1 MSDISKASQDAI
13 DAARQSEQFAV
24 MLAAI
29 TAAQQATQQAQPPAC
44 THNHAPAPQ
53 AGGGAMK
60 WLAIGVG
67 GSALLLAVAV
77 SAIAVAISA
86 VALTVCLL
94 VLRSV
99 WQDMRKSD

>member
-13 DAARQSEQFAV
+13 DAARQSEQYAV
-24 MLAAI
+24 ILAAV
-29 TAAQQATQQAQPPAC
+29 TAAQQAQQQAPAC
-44 THNHAPAPQ
+44 QHPQ
-53 AGGGAMK
+53 PVARSSGGAAK

-67 GSALLLAVAV
+67 GSALMLAVAV
-77 SAIAVAISA
+77 SAIAVALSA

-99 WQDMRKSD
+99 WQDVRRKD

>member
-13 DAARQSEQFAV
+13 EAARQSEQYAV
-24 MLAAI
+24 ILAAV
-29 TAAQQATQQAQPPAC
+29 TAAQQPQQ
-44 THNHAPAPQ
+44 HAPACQHQHP
-53 AGGGAMK
+53 GPRSSGGAAK
-60 WLAIGVG
+60 WLAIGAG

-94 VLRSV
+94 VLKSV
-99 WQDMRKSD
+99 WTDIRKKN

>member
-1 MSDISKASQDAI
+1 MSNLDKASQDAI
-13 DAARQSEQFAV
+13 DAAANSEQVALILAV
-24 MLAAI
+24 LQ
-29 TAAQQATQQAQPPAC
+29 AQQLAQQPVTPPAP
-44 THNHAPAPQ
+44 APAPQ
-53 AGGGAMK
+53 PSGSAAK
-60 WLAIGVG
+60 WLAIGAG

-99 WQDMRKSD
+99 WQDIRKD